1 MVLET
6 GVIAWISSFFSAAA
20 CNLGFRSYHCSNSIA
35 TRIVYA
41 IILLLNSIL
50 AWVMMSDWVVKK
62 LEKKTHNNLHLN
74 CPEGSCFGVLTVHRV
89 CFALS
94 LLHFILGILV
104 IGVKDIRNPRST
116 IQNGWWG
123 PKIFFW
129 IGFIIGSFFI
139 PNEFFMAWGNYIA
152 LVGAA
157 LFILVGLILLVDFA
171 HTWSEKCMDKDDQ
184 SKDNKWKVILVGS
197 TLLMFAGAI
206 AMTSIVYVFFAK
218 SGCSLNQF
226 FVTLNSI
233 LCVIGTL
240 LCIHPKIQEGNPRSG
255 LPQASMVVIYCA
267 YLILSAVANE
277 PKTETNSEKV
287 ASHYMCNPLS
297 SHKTRKT
304 SIIIGALFTFI
315 AIAYSTSRAASQGRL
330 LLTSSSST
338 KDYKYRRVNND
349 DISDMIPLTSNEPKD
364 IPSLPT
370 SKNYSQI
377 TMDSVQKGILPP
389 SALDEEA
396 DYPIDDEDY
405 DVNYNYT
412 FFHFI
417 FAIAAMYVA
426 MLLTDWNTFTMTGNE
441 KLVVIGRSHTI
452 VWVKV
457 ISGWVCFLLYY
468 WSLVAPAL
476 FPERFADYY
485 L

>member
-1 MVLET
+1 M
-6 GVIAWISSFFSAAA
+6 
-20 CNLGFRSYHCSNSIA
+20 
-35 TRIVYA
+35 
-41 IILLLNSIL
+41 LL
-50 AWVMMSDWVVKK
+50 
-62 LEKKTHNNLHLN
+62 
-74 CPEGSCFGVLTVHRV
+74 
-89 CFALS
+89 
-94 LLHFILGILV
+94 
-104 IGVKDIRNPRST
+104 
-116 IQNGWWG
+116 
-123 PKIFFW
+123 W

-184 SKDNKWKVILVGS
+184 SNNNKWKVILVGS

-206 AMTSIVYVFFAK
+206 TMTSIVYVFFAK

-277 PKTETNSEKV
+277 P
-287 ASHYMCNPLS
+287 AHDMCNPLKS

-330 LLTSSSST
+330 LLTNSSSST
-338 KDYKYRRVNND
+338 TGYKYRRVNND
-349 DISDMIPLTSNEPKD
+349 DVPDMIPLMSNESKAE
-364 IPSLPT
+364 PSLPI

-377 TMDSVQKGILPP
+377 TMDSVQKG
-389 SALDEEA
+389 
-396 DYPIDDEDY
+396 YK
-405 DVNYNYT
+405 
-412 FFHFI
+412 
-417 FAIAAMYVA
+417 
-426 MLLTDWNTFTMTGNE
+426 LTD
-441 KLVVIGRSHTI
+441 
-452 VWVKV
+452 
-457 ISGWVCFLLYY
+457 
-468 WSLVAPAL
+468 
-476 FPERFADYY
+476 
-485 L
+485 